1 MIKMKLMCLVIALGC
16 TSLNAE
22 VWSQQKKIDL
32 NLGQIDL
39 VQLFEKMQQKT
50 NLRFVFNH
58 EDVQGYTVNGSISG
72 KTIPEILDVALSG
85 KPLKYEILDDHIVI
99 SQKTSTQ
106 AQGPE
111 LLKIKGRVTDSK
123 GHPLP
128 GVTVMLKG
136 TTFGAA
142 TDMDG
147 KYEMSIRKDYATTL
161 IFSFIG
167 MKTQEVNID
176 GRTEINIRMED
187 EAAQLEDVVVT
198 GIFNKSRESYTGAVT
213 NITSKELKLFKGQ
226 NLLST
231 LKNIDPAFNIVA
243 NNALG
248 SNPNVLPE
256 INIRGNSS
264 LPMSMEELNNKTSQ
278 QLNAPLIIMDGF
290 EITLEKLMDFNDE
303 EIENINILK
312 DAAATA
318 IYGSRGANG
327 VVVITTKA
335 PVPGKM
341 KIFAQAGISLE
352 IPDLTSY
359 DLLNAR
365 EKLAL
370 EKAAGLYSGKE
381 DDPHAA
387 QELEEKYY
395 DNLQEVL
402 RGVDTYWL
410 SEPLRTGVGQ
420 KYNLRLEGGSSE
432 FRWGASIAYNST
444 KGAMKD
450 SERNTFSGS
459 VTLAYSVGD
468 VIFKNQTILDY
479 NNSKESKY
487 GEFSKYT
494 EMNPYWRTRDEDGNY
509 FQNYTTILGSTV
521 GNPLYDASLN
531 AFDKKKYNR
540 MTNNFSIE
548 WNILEGLRVKGQVGI
563 TKENNGADKFLP
575 AEHSSFNG
583 TAFWA
588 KAENFFRKGSYTY
601 KTGEYNNLESRIT
614 FSYSKTFAEKH
625 QLYAGVDWSL
635 RQSKEFAYT
644 IEAEGF
650 SNQDYDFLGN
660 ALQYAKDKRPE
671 GTEDISRQVGVTG
684 NINYTYDN
692 RYYADFS
699 YRVDG
704 SSQFG
709 SKNKF
714 APFWSAGIGWN
725 MHREKF
731 MEDNRTLNT
740 LRIRG
745 SYGKTGSQQFQAY
758 QALRT
763 YEYYTD
769 KRYLYWN
776 GAELK
781 GLGNENLKWQ
791 ITDQYDGGIEIGLWQ
806 NRLTATFDI
815 YSKVTSNLLS
825 QMDLPLANGF
835 SSYTDNV
842 GKVKNN
848 GYEVSLTGYAIR
860 NTEKGIMWMFTGKLA
875 YTKNKIT
882 KLSDAIKRQTE
893 EYKKKNVEINSL
905 LYEGKSQYAIYAVP
919 SLGIDPSTGDE
930 LFLDE
935 NGKITKSWNASAK
948 QYFGQ
953 TEPKYRGNFSSL
965 FTYKDLTLNL
975 SFGFHWGGQQYNET
989 LLRKVEVTTS
999 KIQYNVDKRVLTDR
1013 WQNAGDLKAF
1023 KKYDSSTT
1031 KASSRFVMDDNVFE
1045 MQSASLQYRWHS
1057 KFVQSL
1063 KLESINFNVN
1073 MSDIFYVSSI
1083 KRERGTSYPFARRVE
1098 MSIGLLF

>member
-1 MIKMKLMCLVIALGC
+1 MVKMKLMCLVIALGC

-22 VWSQQKKIDL
+22 VWSQQKKLDL
-32 NLGQIDL
+32 NLGETNL
-39 VQLFEKMQQKT
+39 VQLFEKMEQQT
-50 NLRFVFNH
+50 HLRFVFNH
-58 EDVQGYTVNGSISG
+58 EDVQGYTVNGYIKG
-72 KTIPEILDVALSG
+72 KTIPEILDYALNNT
-85 KPLKYEILDDHIVI
+85 PLKYEILDEHVVI
-99 SQKTSTQ
+99 SRSTEKLPQ
-106 AQGPE
+106 E
-111 LLKIKGRVTDSK
+111 SNILKITGRVTDSK
-123 GHPLP
+123 GQALP
-128 GVTVMLKG
+128 GVTIRLKNTNFG
-136 TTFGAA
+136 TA
-142 TDMDG
+142 TDMEG
-147 KYEMSIRKDYATTL
+147 KYEVSIAENYATVL

-167 MKTQEVNID
+167 MKNKEVEIN
-176 GRTEINIRMED
+176 GRTEINVQLED
-187 EAAQLEDVVVT
+187 EVAQLEDVVVT
-198 GIFNKSRESYTGAVT
+198 GIFTKARESYTGSVSS
-213 NITSKELKLFKGQ
+213 ISSKELKMFKGQ
-226 NLLST
+226 NMLST
-231 LKNIDPAFNIVA
+231 LKNIDPAFNIIA
-243 NNALG
+243 NNTLG
-248 SNPNVLPE
+248 SNPNIIPE

-264 LPMSMEELNNKTSQ
+264 LPMSVEELNNRTSK

-335 PVPGKM
+335 PIPGKM
-341 KIFAQAGISLE
+341 KIFAQAGITLE

-359 DLLNAR
+359 DLLNAG

-370 EKAAGLYSGKE
+370 EKAAGLYGGKE

-387 QELEEKYY
+387 QQLEEKYY
-395 DNLQEVL
+395 NTLKEVL

-420 KYNLRLEGGSSE
+420 KYNLRLEGGSNE
-432 FRWGASIAYNST
+432 FRWGASIAYNSIR
-444 KGAMKD
+444 GAMKD

-459 VTLAYSVGD
+459 VTLAYSVGN

-479 NNSKESKY
+479 NTSTESKY
-487 GEFSKYT
+487 GEFSKYA
-494 EMNPYWRTRDEDGNY
+494 EMNPYWRTKDKDGNY
-509 FQNYTTILGSTV
+509 IQNYTTILGSTV

-531 AFDKKKYNR
+531 AFDQKKYNR
-540 MTNNFSIE
+540 TTNNFSIE
-548 WNILEGLRVKGQVGI
+548 WNILEGLRVKGQVGV
-563 TKENNGADKFLP
+563 TKENNNADKFLP

-583 TAFWA
+583 TEFWS

-601 KTGEYNNLESRIT
+601 QTGEYTNLESRVT
-614 FSYSKTFAEKH
+614 LSYSKTFAEKH

-635 RQSKEFAYT
+635 RQSKEFGYK

-684 NINYTYDN
+684 NINYTFDN

-725 MHREKF
+725 LHREKF
-731 MEDNRTLNT
+731 MEGNTTLNT

-763 YEYYTD
+763 YQYYTD

-781 GLGNENLKWQ
+781 GLGNEHLKWQ

-806 NRLTATFDI
+806 NRISATFDI

-848 GYEVSLTGYAIR
+848 GFELSLSGYAIR
-860 NTEKGIMWMFTGKLA
+860 NTEKNIMWMLTGKLA

-893 EYKKKNVEINSL
+893 EYKKKDVEINSL

-919 SLGIDPSTGDE
+919 SLGVDPSSGEE
-930 LFLDE
+930 LYLNAD
-935 NGKITKSWNASAK
+935 GKLTKNWHASAK

-989 LLRKVEVTTS
+989 LLRKVEVTTG
-999 KIQYNVDKRVLTDR
+999 KMQYNVDKRVLTDR
-1013 WQNAGDLKAF
+1013 WQVAGDLKPF
-1023 KKYDSSTT
+1023 KKYGAFTT

-1057 KFVQSL
+1057 KFVHNL

-1073 MSDIFYVSSI
+1073 MSDIFYISSI

-1098 MSIGLLF
+1098 MSIGFLF